1 MESGSQ
7 KRDEKKTTPDKRRIP
22 HIKKSGETIEWLIL
36 KTRKPWYISV
46 KAYKT
51 AKNSNRFA
59 CDEKTPK
66 IRAIKQIMVVKTI
79 KKKTSQTLH
88 RRLYNFWKH
97 IPATAFQTESFCC

>member
-22 HIKKSGETIEWLIL
+22 HIKKSGATIEWLIL

-46 KAYKT
+46 KANKT

-66 IRAIKQIMVVKTI
+66 TWAIK
-79 KKKTSQTLH
+79 
-88 RRLYNFWKH
+88 
-97 IPATAFQTESFCC
+97 